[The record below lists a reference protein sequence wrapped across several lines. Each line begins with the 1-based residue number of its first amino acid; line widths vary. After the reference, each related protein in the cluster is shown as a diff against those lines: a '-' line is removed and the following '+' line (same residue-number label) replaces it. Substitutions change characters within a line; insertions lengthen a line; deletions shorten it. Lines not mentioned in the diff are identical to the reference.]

1 MTIQRNIKTF
11 FVQCKIPT
19 WENMTTRRHS
29 WLAIFDDQQAEDYKA
44 WGRTEQEA
52 INNLLEEASYV

>member
-1 MTIQRNIKTF
+1 MTYQRNIKTF

-29 WLAIFDDQQAEDYKA
+29 WLAIFDDQEAADYKA

-52 INNLLEEASYV
+52 IENLLEEANYV